1 MKEIII
7 GVLTG
12 IFSSFVVTIIWHF
25 VSKKIS
31 EKANEK
37 INNAQYLN
45 AFSQDIQIYCRYL
58 DRLQMELDFPE
69 NEDKWQNILRA
80 IEDRPFTHTFKNGLN
95 AEGQSYMQKAHE
107 IKSLIEASIHKKELD
122 EIKCKKYKSEIFKL
136 ECEMLKNQ
144 TSIRQSWE
152 YYKSHN
158 N

>member
-31 EKANEK
+31 EKANEE
-37 INNAQYLN
+37 INKAQYLS

-58 DRLQMELDFPE
+58 DRLQMELGFPE
-69 NEDKWQNILRA
+69 NEDKSQNILRA
-80 IEDRPFTHTFKNGLN
+80 IEDRPFPHTFKNGLN
-95 AEGQSYMQKAHE
+95 TAGQSYMQKAYE
-107 IKSLIEASIHKKELD
+107 IKASIESSIHKKELD
-122 EIKCKKYKSEIFKL
+122 EIKCKKYKSEIFEL

>member
-25 VSKKIS
+25 VSKKIFA
-31 EKANEK
+31 KANEK
-37 INNAQYLN
+37 IEKAQYLS
-45 AFSQDIQIYCRYL
+45 AFAQDIQIFCRYL

-69 NEDKWQNILRA
+69 NEDKGQNILRA

-95 AEGQSYMQKAHE
+95 TEGQSYMQKAYE
-107 IKSLIEASIHKKELD
+107 IKSSIESSIHKKELD
-122 EIKCKKYKSEIFKL
+122 EIKCKKYKSEVFKL

-144 TSIRQSWE
+144 TSIRQPWE
-152 YYKSHN
+152 HYKSHN